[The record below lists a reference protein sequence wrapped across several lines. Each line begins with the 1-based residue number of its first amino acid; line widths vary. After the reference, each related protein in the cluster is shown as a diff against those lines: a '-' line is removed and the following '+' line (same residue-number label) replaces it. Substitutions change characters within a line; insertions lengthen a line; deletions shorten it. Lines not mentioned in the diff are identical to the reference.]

1 MLILDTFRHA
11 ECNCSNENERTS
23 KLKKF
28 SSETHK
34 KPRRRLDK
42 QVEATGFPISTT
54 FLCVRQ
60 S

>member
-28 SSETHK
+28 SIVKLTKNHDLK
-34 KPRRRLDK
+34 LDK
-42 QVEATGFPISTT
+42 QATGFPISTT